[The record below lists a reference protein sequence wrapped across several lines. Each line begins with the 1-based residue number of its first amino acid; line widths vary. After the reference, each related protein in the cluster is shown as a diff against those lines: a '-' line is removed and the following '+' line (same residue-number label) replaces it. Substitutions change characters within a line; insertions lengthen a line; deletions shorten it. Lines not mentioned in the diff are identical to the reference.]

1 MNFSRKFDW
10 FADGMEWRG
19 VRTKNHTYARWLDG
33 KTELYD
39 LSGDPLQARNLAGDP
54 SATRLEAEMQQRL
67 LALQSLRGDKLV
79 PCTEWKSWLDHQRRV
94 IHNGFGPL
102 GDPEGLPDWSLLH

>member
-1 MNFSRKFDW
+1 
-10 FADGMEWRG
+10 
-19 VRTKNHTYARWLDG
+19 
-33 KTELYD
+33 
-39 LSGDPLQARNLAGDP
+39 
-54 SATRLEAEMQQRL
+54 MQQRL

>member
-19 VRTKNHTYARWLDG
+19 VRTRGHTYARWLDG
-33 KTELYD
+33 RTQLYD
-39 LSGDPLQARNLAGDP
+39 LSRDPMQLHNLAGD
-54 SATRLEAEMQQRL
+54 ATAAPLEAEMEERL
-67 LALQSLRGDKLV
+67 RALQALRGDELV
-79 PCTEWKSWLDHQRRV
+79 ACTEWKHWLDNQRRV